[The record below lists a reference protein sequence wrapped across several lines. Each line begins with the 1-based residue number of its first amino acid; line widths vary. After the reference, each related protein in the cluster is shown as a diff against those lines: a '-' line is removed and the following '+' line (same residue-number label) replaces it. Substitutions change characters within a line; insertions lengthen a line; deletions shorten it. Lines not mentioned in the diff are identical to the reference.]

1 MRGLLCLVALA
12 ASVVAAPIPKSI
24 KKNNRSLD
32 GQWQVTGISIGDSNY
47 DGKNSQLWTI
57 DGESMKLS
65 DQHEGS
71 KRIDKL
77 VKVDDGGLDWVIDES
92 GTVRTYK
99 GLYDIEDGVWRF
111 CFSTTPDQGER
122 PTAIGKGKSVYLYT
136 FQRAEGK

>member
-12 ASVVAAPIPKSI
+12 ASVAAAPIPKSI

-47 DGKNSQLWTI
+47 DGKNSQLWII